1 MVIEKRVK
9 RIIAEQLGLTVAQAS
24 NEAASLVGDL
34 GADSVD
40 LVELV
45 MAFEDEF
52 GIEISD
58 SEAEAVVT
66 VQDAIKFI
74 GDRV

>member
-1 MVIEKRVK
+1 MSIEQRVK
-9 RIIAEQLGLTVAQAS
+9 IIIAEQLGLNVAQAS
-24 NEAASLVGDL
+24 NESASLVGDL

-45 MAFEDEF
+45 MAFEDAF

-58 SEAEAVVT
+58 EDAESVVT
-66 VQDAIKFI
+66 VRDAIKFI
-74 GDRV
+74 ADRV